1 MIVLKLAVKL
11 AIYCI
16 YTHILKGDIK
26 KLRQTTSSV
35 IDVEMFVQLSP
46 SPQGFWPFMNDRIT
60 VKGYIASLFIL
71 AKGCHAQICEKSLSC
86 ILLGPSTVIY
96 CVIIFIT

>member
-71 AKGCHAQICEKSLSC
+71 AKGSHSQISEKSLSC
-86 ILLGPSTVIY
+86 ILLGLSVIY